1 VSLYQ
6 TDDFNEALRAIR
18 VDCRHFSV
26 ITRSEKGSVVV
37 TRDETFATPA
47 MRADNL
53 VDTTGAGDIYAAGF
67 IYGYTH
73 AHHLRDCARFGGLA
87 ANRIIQQIG
96 PRPHLSLHQAA
107 MTEGLL

>member
-1 VSLYQ
+1 MSLYQ

-18 VDCRHFSV
+18 VDCHHFAV

-47 MRADNL
+47 MQADNL
-53 VDTTGAGDIYAAGF
+53 VDTTGAGDLYAAGF

-73 AHHLRDCARFGGLA
+73 ERPLRDCARFGSLA
-87 ANRIIQQIG
+87 AHLVIQQIG
-96 PRPHLSLHQAA
+96 PRPHLSLRQAA
-107 MTEGLL
+107 IAESLL